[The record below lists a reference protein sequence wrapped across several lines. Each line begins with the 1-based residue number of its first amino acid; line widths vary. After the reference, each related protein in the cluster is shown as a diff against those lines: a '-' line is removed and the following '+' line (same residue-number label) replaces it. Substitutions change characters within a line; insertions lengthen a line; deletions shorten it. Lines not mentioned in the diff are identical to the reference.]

1 MEFLGISM
9 WEFLLILVVI
19 VIVLGPARIPGI
31 ARNIG
36 NVIRTI
42 RKASSDLTTTLTK
55 EIELEDIAKTSNKTE
70 PGNKDAPPVTPPG
83 ESATTQPEQG
93 SRKPE
98 DQPHHNE

>member
-1 MEFLGISM
+1 M

-42 RKASSDLTTTLTK
+42 RKASSDLTMTLTK
-55 EIELEDIAKTSNKTE
+55 EIEAEDTKKT
-70 PGNKDAPPVTPPG
+70 PG
-83 ESATTQPEQG
+83 ETKPPARADLTENLPKNSAAAQPEREA
-93 SRKPE
+93 RKPE
-98 DQPHHNE
+98 DQPHHHE

>member
-1 MEFLGISM
+1 MDFLGISM

-36 NVIRTI
+36 NVMRTI
-42 RKASSDLTTTLTK
+42 RKASSDLTMNLTK
-55 EIELEDIAKTSNKTE
+55 EIELEDTTKPPRETE
-70 PGNKDAPPVTPPG
+70 PDKKAPLT
-83 ESATTQPEQG
+83 ESLPRKNTAAKPDKE

-98 DQPHHNE
+98 DPPHHHE

>member
-42 RKASSDLTTTLTK
+42 RKASSDLTMTLTK
-55 EIELEDIAKTSNKTE
+55 EIDLEDTKKTPRETE
-70 PGNKDAPPVTPPG
+70 SGNKAAPPVTPPD
-83 ESATTQPEQG
+83 ESADNQPEQG

-98 DQPHHNE
+98 DPPHHNE